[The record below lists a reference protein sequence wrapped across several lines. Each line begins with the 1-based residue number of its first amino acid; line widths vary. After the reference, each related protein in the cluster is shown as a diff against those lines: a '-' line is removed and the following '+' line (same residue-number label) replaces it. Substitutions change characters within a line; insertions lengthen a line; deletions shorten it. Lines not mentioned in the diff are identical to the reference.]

1 MNHYPR
7 HIGDWIKDTAHL
19 SEVEECIYSRML
31 DQYYAREKALPADK
45 AQVCRLVRATS
56 REARKAV
63 DTVLAEFFAS
73 EPDGWHQ
80 KRCDEELAKYAEKSA
95 KASKSAAAR
104 WSKLDANGHANA
116 NANASPDAKRT
127 QSEGNASHKPVASNH
142 EPKETSSASDL
153 TTVAHATPESAAPPA
168 GAEVRELPKPDRATL
183 IAIYLRKQGIA
194 IQAAHPLAQQWQ
206 AQGVT
211 DDHLAE
217 AVAIARMRKPTGPIA
232 PGYLAPIL
240 AEAMEPRRDTTGK
253 TLSQLLAERDAEEAA
268 EAARQAA
275 TGAAHASH

>member
-1 MNHYPR
+1 VNHYPR
-7 HIGDWIKDTAHL
+7 HIGDWIRDTAHL
-19 SEVEECIYSRML
+19 SEVEECIYSRMV
-31 DQYYAREKALPADK
+31 DQYYAREKALPADR
-45 AQVCRLVRATS
+45 AQVCRLVRATT

-63 DTVLAEFFAS
+63 DTVLEEFFAA

-104 WSKLDANGHANA
+104 WGKSDANGHANA
-116 NANASPDAKRT
+116 SPNAERT
-127 QSEGNASHKPVASNH
+127 QSEGNASHKPLASNH

-153 TTVAHATPESAAPPA
+153 TTVAPATAESAAPPA

-183 IAIYLRKQGIA
+183 IAIYLRKQHIA
-194 IQAAHPLAQQWQ
+194 IQAAHPLAQQWA

-217 AVAIARMRKPTGPIA
+217 AVAIARMRKPTGPVA
-232 PGYLAPIL
+232 PNYLAPIV
-240 AEAMEPRRDTTGK
+240 AEAREPRRDAAGK

-268 EAARQAA
+268 EAARLAA
-275 TGAAHASH
+275 TGSAHASH

>member
-7 HIGDWIKDTAHL
+7 HIGDYLKDTAHL
-19 SEVEECIYSRML
+19 TLLEHGVYTRLL
-31 DQYYAREKALPADK
+31 DVYYTREGAIPEDQA
-45 AQVCRLVRATS
+45 ARLVG
-56 REARKAV
+56 ARSKDERDALQAV
-63 DTVLAEFFAS
+63 LSEFFAL
-73 EPDGWHQ
+73 EDGQWRQKRADAEIARYLEKAERNREVGKKGGRPRTQPEPTNNPDGFRQ
-80 KRCDEELAKYAEKSA
+80 E
-95 KASKSAAAR
+95 
-104 WSKLDANGHANA
+104 
-116 NANASPDAKRT
+116 T
-127 QSEGNASHKPVASNH
+127 QGEPTDNPSHKPVASSHNQ
-142 EPKETSSASDL
+142 KETSSASDL

>member
-7 HIGDWIKDTAHL
+7 HIGDWIRDTAHL

-45 AQVCRLVRATS
+45 AQVCRLVRATT

-63 DTVLAEFFAS
+63 DSVLAEFFAPG
-73 EPDGWHQ
+73 PDGWHQ

-104 WSKLDANGHANA
+104 WGKSDANGHANA
-116 NANASPDAKRT
+116 DANALPDAKRT
-127 QSEGNASHKPVASNH
+127 QIEGNASHKPLASNH
-142 EPKETSSASDL
+142 EPKETSSAPGL
-153 TTVAHATPESAAPPA
+153 TTEGAAPPA